1 MVAMEVYMSA
11 FINCEV
17 IQQYL
22 EQISHTHKHFPLK
35 KRSSP
40 YPAMSQVI
48 TTHNSSGQAI
58 FSPKVPEE
66 QHDLPLPF
74 GGMRIIYTSN
84 SVPTNLNSEAD
95 IEQYS
100 HIRTAGLPGGA
111 ICPQGGTAA
120 AIVSLKPGAQSPMHR
135 TVTMD
140 WAVILEGEVDLILD
154 GGETR
159 RLRVGDSVVMRG
171 TMHQWV
177 NRSSDGWARMVAFA
191 QDIVPVEVGAK
202 VLETEYC

>member
-1 MVAMEVYMSA
+1 
-11 FINCEV
+11 
-17 IQQYL
+17 
-22 EQISHTHKHFPLK
+22 
-35 KRSSP
+35 
-40 YPAMSQVI
+40 
-48 TTHNSSGQAI
+48 
-58 FSPKVPEE
+58 
-66 QHDLPLPF
+66 
-74 GGMRIIYTSN
+74 
-84 SVPTNLNSEAD
+84 
-95 IEQYS
+95 
-100 HIRTAGLPGGA
+100 
-111 ICPQGGTAA
+111 
-120 AIVSLKPGAQSPMHR
+120 MHR

>member
-1 MVAMEVYMSA
+1 
-11 FINCEV
+11 
-17 IQQYL
+17 
-22 EQISHTHKHFPLK
+22 
-35 KRSSP
+35 
-40 YPAMSQVI
+40 MSQVI

-58 FSPKVPEE
+58 FSSKVPEE
-66 QHDLPLPF
+66 QHDLLLPF

-84 SVPTNLNSEAD
+84 SVPSNLNSEAD
-95 IEQYS
+95 IDQYS

-111 ICPQGGTAA
+111 ICPPGGTAA
-120 AIVSLKPGAQSPMHR
+120 AIISLKPGAQSPMHR

-171 TMHQWV
+171 TMHQWM
-177 NRSSDGWARMVAFA
+177 NCSADGWARMVAFA
-191 QDIVPVEVGAK
+191 QDIVPVEVEGK
-202 VLETEYC
+202 VLKTEYR

>member
-1 MVAMEVYMSA
+1 
-11 FINCEV
+11 
-17 IQQYL
+17 
-22 EQISHTHKHFPLK
+22 
-35 KRSSP
+35 
-40 YPAMSQVI
+40 MSQVI
-48 TTHNSSGQAI
+48 TTHNTSGQAI
-58 FSPKVPEE
+58 FSSKVPEQ
-66 QHDLPLPF
+66 QHELQLPF

-84 SVPTNLNSEAD
+84 STPTDLNTETD
-95 IEQYS
+95 IDQYS

-111 ICPQGGTAA
+111 ICPPGGTAA
-120 AIVSLKPGAQSPMHR
+120 AIVSLAPGAESPMHR

-177 NRSSDGWARMVAFA
+177 NRSCDEGWARMVAFA
-191 QDIVPVEVGAK
+191 QDIVPIEIEGK
-202 VLETEYC
+202 ELETEFR

>member
-1 MVAMEVYMSA
+1 MER
-11 FINCEV
+11 
-17 IQQYL
+17 
-22 EQISHTHKHFPLK
+22 P
-35 KRSSP
+35 SSP
-40 YPAMSQVI
+40 QPSIMSQVI

-58 FSPKVPEE
+58 FSSKVPEE

-84 SVPTNLNSEAD
+84 SVPSNLNSEAD
-95 IEQYS
+95 IDQYS

-111 ICPQGGTAA
+111 ICPPGGTAA
-120 AIVSLKPGAQSPMHR
+120 AIISLKPGAQSPMHR

-171 TMHQWV
+171 TMHQWM
-177 NRSSDGWARMVAFA
+177 NCSADGWARMVAFA
-191 QDIVPVEVGAK
+191 QDIVPVEVEGK
-202 VLETEYC
+202 VLKTEYR

>member
-1 MVAMEVYMSA
+1 M
-11 FINCEV
+11 F
-17 IQQYL
+17 
-22 EQISHTHKHFPLK
+22 
-35 KRSSP
+35 
-40 YPAMSQVI
+40 QVI

-58 FSPKVPEE
+58 FSAKEPEE

-74 GGMRIIYTSN
+74 GGMRIIYSSN
-84 SVPTNLNSEAD
+84 SVPTDLNSEAD
-95 IEQYS
+95 IDQYS

-111 ICPQGGTAA
+111 ICPPGGTAA
-120 AIVSLKPGAQSPMHR
+120 AIISLKPGAQSPMHR

-159 RLRVGDSVVMRG
+159 RLRAGDSVVMRG

-177 NRSSDGWARMVAFA
+177 NCSTEGWARMVAFA
-191 QDIVPVEVGAK
+191 QDTVPVEIGGK
-202 VLETEYC
+202 VLGMEFR